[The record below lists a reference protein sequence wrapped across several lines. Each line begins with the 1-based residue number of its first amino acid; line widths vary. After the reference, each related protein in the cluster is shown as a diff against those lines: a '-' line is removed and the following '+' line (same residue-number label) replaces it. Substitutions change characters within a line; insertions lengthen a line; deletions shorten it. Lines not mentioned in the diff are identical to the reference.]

1 MTPRSPRHSR
11 GFTLVE
17 LMVVLF
23 VIGLAGAAVAMTAPG
38 RDPLRE
44 QADRFAVRLALAC
57 DEAILGT
64 RTIEV
69 TVTSQGYGFS
79 RRRFEGWQ
87 ALGEPPFAN
96 VLWEDGVRARLPRED
111 ARLRFHFDPTGAAL
125 PQALHL
131 EREGGVMTVEVDAAG
146 QVQAHAANQ

>member
-1 MTPRSPRHSR
+1 MNQRAPRHSR

-23 VIGLAGAAVAMTAPG
+23 IIGLAGAAVAMTAPG

-44 QADRFAVRLALAC
+44 QADRFAARLALAR

-69 TVTSQGYGFS
+69 TATSQGYGFS
-79 RRRFEGWQ
+79 RRQFEGWQ
-87 ALGEPPFAN
+87 ALHAPPFGN
-96 VLWEDGVRARLPRED
+96 VLWEDGVRARLPRNDE
-111 ARLRFHFDPTGAAL
+111 RQRFQFDPTGAAL
-125 PQALHL
+125 PRSLRL
-131 EREGGVMTVEVDAAG
+131 EHEADGLTVEVDAAG
-146 QVQAHAANQ
+146 KVRVHAARR